1 MASSPHP
8 DTVDDGVCGRQ
19 GIGAAFRATREDK
32 AKVAALLEGKLVMSP
47 HKEWALPREIDWTL
61 DPFKQRNWRFQL
73 HTLRWLDPLRRAGL
87 NGDEAAAELWLHY
100 CTSWIDENLS
110 GSDPYAWMDM
120 ADGLRAIEFVLGY
133 PLVPEARR
141 GKWIEAILVHA
152 RWLADLD
159 NRGHGNHALH
169 QLQGLLVAA
178 SFLRDE
184 ALKDQARKQ
193 IIELFDLSYDVDGVN
208 NEAALGY
215 HDLNYVWWKEVI
227 SRFSA
232 ENVDLSALEGRL
244 VKGRHMLVHGVRP
257 NGFLE
262 MIGDTSDR
270 KRMSSDGLPETTYM
284 RTNGE
289 DGHPPGE
296 RSVLFEAGYL
306 FGRSGWGEYERD
318 FSDET
323 FYSVRFGPDDAIHGH
338 QDSTSVTAYSHGVQW
353 FVDPGMFAYT
363 QSAVRGYVKSRNAHN
378 VVISDRAKFDPKA
391 RTVLEAHSLT
401 DRFDH
406 IRLTSSPQ
414 RGFSSSRRVV
424 FDRTRDVLIVI
435 DRVRRTDPAIPT
447 TRFTQ
452 LWHLHPETSVTRR
465 DRGAVDLASGSATA
479 SIRWLDGVRPDSV
492 EWADG
497 EQGGWFSPG
506 YNVAEVA
513 PVIAARS
520 TVRGKLEWC
529 TVISF
534 GDEVFT
540 PIELVDDPEGAM
552 VLTLSEG
559 TVESVLQISD
569 SGVSEGPAGST
580 DRSSQLISLGESGS
594 ATSVQGVRST
604 FRELADWDLTA
615 ATDAHCVE
623 HGYSEDSVS
632 EAIEEFR
639 GRLAGVMKDGRPN
652 YGILGSL
659 GDYESYLRGR
669 STSVTA
675 GSVQG
680 DRAPL
685 YLAGEQPIAL
695 DEMGA
700 VSLGME
706 AAVSRAFDGPHSR
719 TRIVGVRRVGG
730 LAIPYGV
737 IPGDGDTLL
746 VLFHG
751 AIRRERTALP
761 RIAGYGVAAKLGLPT
776 LAVADATLDLDPRMT
791 LGWYLGSANCDL
803 PAEVAQ
809 DITDLC
815 EKRGFSTVLLCGSS
829 GGGFAAMATAC
840 HIDSVRTRVLAFNPQ
855 TDVRRYY
862 PEASER
868 AIGAVFGDTQSDGIA
883 ERVNIASLA
892 SAKSSEFHIDL
903 VQNSGDRFHIRYHTA
918 PMLSE
923 LPESITVQV
932 TEIDQGPG
940 HQAASSTL
948 IMEHVRRVLG
958 T

>member
-1 MASSPHP
+1 
-8 DTVDDGVCGRQ
+8 
-19 GIGAAFRATREDK
+19 
-32 AKVAALLEGKLVMSP
+32 
-47 HKEWALPREIDWTL
+47 
-61 DPFKQRNWRFQL
+61 
-73 HTLRWLDPLRRAGL
+73 
-87 NGDEAAAELWLHY
+87 
-100 CTSWIDENLS
+100 
-110 GSDPYAWMDM
+110 
-120 ADGLRAIEFVLGY
+120 
-133 PLVPEARR
+133 
-141 GKWIEAILVHA
+141 
-152 RWLADLD
+152 
-159 NRGHGNHALH
+159 
-169 QLQGLLVAA
+169 
-178 SFLRDE
+178 
-184 ALKDQARKQ
+184 
-193 IIELFDLSYDVDGVN
+193 
-208 NEAALGY
+208 
-215 HDLNYVWWKEVI
+215 
-227 SRFSA
+227 
-232 ENVDLSALEGRL
+232 
-244 VKGRHMLVHGVRP
+244 
-257 NGFLE
+257 
-262 MIGDTSDR
+262 
-270 KRMSSDGLPETTYM
+270 
-284 RTNGE
+284 
-289 DGHPPGE
+289 
-296 RSVLFEAGYL
+296 
-306 FGRSGWGEYERD
+306 
-318 FSDET
+318 
-323 FYSVRFGPDDAIHGH
+323 
-338 QDSTSVTAYSHGVQW
+338 
-353 FVDPGMFAYT
+353 
-363 QSAVRGYVKSRNAHN
+363 
-378 VVISDRAKFDPKA
+378 
-391 RTVLEAHSLT
+391 
-401 DRFDH
+401 
-406 IRLTSSPQ
+406 
-414 RGFSSSRRVV
+414 
-424 FDRTRDVLIVI
+424 
-435 DRVRRTDPAIPT
+435 
-447 TRFTQ
+447 
-452 LWHLHPETSVTRR
+452 
-465 DRGAVDLASGSATA
+465 
-479 SIRWLDGVRPDSV
+479 
-492 EWADG
+492 
-497 EQGGWFSPG
+497 
-506 YNVAEVA
+506 
-513 PVIAARS
+513 
-520 TVRGKLEWC
+520 
-529 TVISF
+529 
-534 GDEVFT
+534 
-540 PIELVDDPEGAM
+540 M

-569 SGVSEGPAGST
+569 SGVSEGLAGST

-594 ATSVQGVRST
+594 ATSVQGVRSP
-604 FRELADWDLTA
+604 FRELADWDLTS

-623 HGYSEDSVS
+623 HGYSEESVS

-639 GRLAGVMKDGRPN
+639 GRLAGVMEDGRPS

-675 GSVQG
+675 GLVQG

-700 VSLGME
+700 VSLGID
-706 AAVSRAFDGPHSR
+706 AAVSRAFEGPRSR
-719 TRIVGVRRVGG
+719 TRIVGVRRAGG

-803 PAEVAQ
+803 PAEIAR

-883 ERVNIASLA
+883 ERVNIAGLA
-892 SAKSSEFHIDL
+892 SAKSSDFHIDL

-918 PMLSE
+918 PMLKE

>member
-1 MASSPHP
+1 MTGSPHAG
-8 DTVDDGVCGRQ
+8 TVDEEVCGRQ
-19 GIGAAFRATREDK
+19 EIGAAFRATREDK

-47 HKEWALPREIDWTL
+47 HKEWALPRELDWAA

-100 CTSWIDENLS
+100 CTSWIDENLL
-110 GSDPYAWMDM
+110 GRDPYAWMDM

-141 GKWIEAILVHA
+141 GKWIEAIRVHA
-152 RWLADLD
+152 RWLADLA

-178 SFLRDE
+178 SFLRE
-184 ALKDQARKQ
+184 ESLKRQAREQ
-193 IIELFDLSYDVDGVN
+193 VIELFNLSYDSDGVN

-227 SRFSA
+227 RRFSV
-232 ENVDLSALEGRL
+232 ENVDLSDLEGRL
-244 VKGRHMLVHGVRP
+244 LKGRHMLVHGVRP

-270 KRMSSDGLPETTYM
+270 KRISSDGLPETTYM

-318 FSDET
+318 FADET

-353 FVDPGMFAYT
+353 LVDPGMFAYT
-363 QSAVRGYVKSRNAHN
+363 QSAVRGYVKSRQAHN
-378 VVISDRAKFDPKA
+378 VVVSDRVKFDPKT

-406 IRLTSSPQ
+406 IHLTSSPQ

-435 DRVRRTDPAIPT
+435 DRVRRTNPAIPT

-452 LWHLHPETSVTRR
+452 LWHLHPETNVTRR

-534 GDEVFT
+534 GDEVFK
-540 PIELVDDPEGAM
+540 PIGLVDDSEGAM
-552 VLTLSEG
+552 VLSLSDG
-559 TVESVLQISD
+559 AAESVLEISD
-569 SGVSEGPAGST
+569 SGVSERHVDSMDGY
-580 DRSSQLISLGESGS
+580 SQLINFGESGATES
-594 ATSVQGVRST
+594 AQGVGST
-604 FRELADWDLTA
+604 FRDVADWDLA
-615 ATDAHCVE
+615 AAADAHCVE
-623 HGYSEDSVS
+623 QGYSEESVS

-639 GRLAGVMKDGRPN
+639 GRLAGVMEDGKPN

-659 GDYESYLRGR
+659 GDYASYLRGR

-680 DRAPL
+680 ARAPM

-695 DEMGA
+695 DQMGA

-706 AAVSRAFDGPHSR
+706 AAVSRAFERRRSR
-719 TRIVGVRRVGG
+719 ERIVGVRRAGG
-730 LAIPYGV
+730 LAVPYGV
-737 IPGDGDTLL
+737 IPGDGDTLF

-791 LGWYLGSANCDL
+791 LGWYLGGAKCDL
-803 PAEVAQ
+803 PAEIAQ
-809 DITDLC
+809 DITHVC

-829 GGGFAAMATAC
+829 GGGFGAMATAC

-868 AIGAVFGDTQSDGIA
+868 AIGAVFGNTQAEEIA
-883 ERVNIASLA
+883 ERVSIASLA
-892 SAKSSEFHIDL
+892 GAKSSAFHIDL
-903 VQNSGDRFHIRYHTA
+903 VQNSRDRFHIRHHTA
-918 PMLSE
+918 PMLRE
-923 LPESITVQV
+923 LPDSVTVQV
-932 TEIDQGPG
+932 AEIDQGPG
-940 HQAASSTL
+940 HQAATTSL
-948 IMEHVRRVLG
+948 LVEYVRKVLKR
-958 T
+958 